1 MLQASQQE
9 TGRDEQDQGER
20 HLNDDKRTARELM
33 SARDAHRMLWRA
45 AGDAGIEAVAC
56 GQQADEQADQ
66 RRQAGGECQDR
77 LVDSDGGDAW

>member
-9 TGRDEQDQGER
+9 AGRDEQDQRER
-20 HLNDDKRTARELM
+20 HLNDDERTAGELM
-33 SARDAHRMLWRA
+33 AARDAHRMLWGA

-77 LVDSDGGDAW
+77 PVDGDGAGAW